1 MTELSPEARKLLQ
14 IARESFSPTD
24 RRVAAVRSALAARL
38 AVPHDDG
45 GASGVSAVNG
55 VSGVSGVG
63 RLAGAGWWTASRLI
77 GIGLLAAAFATG
89 VVVLRARE
97 IASAPRSATTP
108 TTPTTLHPT
117 APARRPALALT
128 PTDRPAAQLAQEPA
142 REDLTTRRT
151 QLTAHPPVDDRV
163 DNPVHTDDRVD
174 DRTVPRDHAQQR
186 SSPPGSRHPASTT
199 HARQPPVA
207 ARASQTVFASHG
219 EHVEQSTI
227 TKISTDDEV
236 AATPTVPV
244 PANASTADDSL
255 AREIALLRRAR
266 AALGQHDA
274 QAALT
279 LANEHADT
287 FPSGRLRQERVAVR
301 VLALCALGRVA
312 DARAATQELERIA
325 PRSPHLMRIRM
336 SCPTSDKSPAQP

>member
-1 MTELSPEARKLLQ
+1 
-14 IARESFSPTD
+14 
-24 RRVAAVRSALAARL
+24 
-38 AVPHDDG
+38 
-45 GASGVSAVNG
+45 
-55 VSGVSGVG
+55 
-63 RLAGAGWWTASRLI
+63 
-77 GIGLLAAAFATG
+77 
-89 VVVLRARE
+89 
-97 IASAPRSATTP
+97 
-108 TTPTTLHPT
+108 
-117 APARRPALALT
+117 
-128 PTDRPAAQLAQEPA
+128 
-142 REDLTTRRT
+142 
-151 QLTAHPPVDDRV
+151 
-163 DNPVHTDDRVD
+163 
-174 DRTVPRDHAQQR
+174 
-186 SSPPGSRHPASTT
+186 
-199 HARQPPVA
+199 
-207 ARASQTVFASHG
+207 VFASHG

-227 TKISTDDEV
+227 AKISTDDEV